1 VSRIDQIFS
10 RLRAKGERALVAY
23 FTAGDPSVEVTEKV
37 VCAAVENGA
46 DLIEL
51 GFPFS
56 DPLADGPVIQRASQ
70 RALQHGMNFERLIR
84 LIELLRARV
93 QAPLVVMTYV
103 NPILRRGG
111 GVIAKDLVQAGLD
124 GLIIPDLPPDE
135 SGELGKALRQS
146 GLDLIYL
153 AAPTSSPERLRLIAR
168 RSQGFIYLV
177 SLTGVTGARDQLPPD
192 LIQHL
197 RDLRAVTKKP
207 ICVGFGI
214 STPEHARVVGEWADG
229 VVVGSAI
236 VRLIEEHA
244 SSPDLIRRVGHFIQ
258 SLKAPLESRGSGSG
272 ARGSQNTKSDPGP
285 RTPDPGP
292 PTP

>member
-1 VSRIDQIFS
+1 MSRIDQAFS
-10 RLRAKGERALVAY
+10 RLRARGERALIAY
-23 FTAGDPSVEVTEKV
+23 FTAGDPSVELTEKL
-37 VCAAVENGA
+37 VCAAVESGA

-56 DPLADGPVIQRASQ
+56 DPLADSPVIQRASQ

-84 LIELLRARV
+84 LIELLRTRV
-93 QAPLVVMTYV
+93 QVPLIVMTYV

-135 SGELGKALRQS
+135 AGELGKALRQS

-153 AAPTSSPERLRLIAR
+153 AAPTSGPERLRLIAR
-168 RSQGFIYLV
+168 KSQGFIYLV
-177 SLTGVTGARDQLPPD
+177 SLTGVTGTRDQLPPD

-214 STPEHARVVGEWADG
+214 STPEHVRIVGEWADG

-236 VRLIEEHA
+236 VRLIEEQMT
-244 SSPDLIRRVGHFIQ
+244 SVDLVERVGAFIS
-258 SLKAPLESRGSGSG
+258 SLKVPLKERSAISGQQP
-272 ARGSQNTKSDPGP
+272 ARGNRGES
-285 RTPDPGP
+285 
-292 PTP
+292 

>member
-1 VSRIDQIFS
+1 MSRIDQTFGK
-10 RLRAKGERALVAY
+10 LRAKGERALVAY
-23 FTAGDPSVEVTEKV
+23 FTAGDPSVELTEKL
-37 VCAAVENGA
+37 VCAAVESGA

-56 DPLADGPVIQRASQ
+56 DPLADGPVIQRASL

-93 QAPLVVMTYV
+93 QVPLIVMTYV

-135 SGELGKALRQS
+135 SGELGGNLRQS

-153 AAPTSSPERLRLIAR
+153 AAPTSGPERLRLIAR

-177 SLTGVTGARDQLPPD
+177 SLTGVTGTRDQLPPD
-192 LIQHL
+192 LLQHL

-214 STPEHARVVGEWADG
+214 STPEHVRVVGEWADG

-236 VRLIEEHA
+236 VRLIEEQMN
-244 SSPDLIRRVGHFIQ
+244 SSDLPEQVGAFIR
-258 SLKAPLESRGSGSG
+258 SLKAPLKERSAPIGLAERQT
-272 ARGSQNTKSDPGP
+272 ATWVPQC
-285 RTPDPGP
+285 
-292 PTP
+292 